1 MPRIVD
7 ASTVMASREKLRQ
20 LINEQAS
27 QRWSLLRSAWT
38 ALVSAVL
45 PVKLMVVF
53 AVPRG

>member
-1 MPRIVD
+1 MPRVVD
-7 ASTVMASREKLRQ
+7 ASTVMASHEKLRQ
-20 LINEQAS
+20 LINERAS

-53 AVPRG
+53 TVPRG